1 MLQHSSTYCL
11 LCMHLCLCAA
21 MGFGAVHCVM
31 RPSGELAEQLLL

>member
-1 MLQHSSTYCL
+1 MLQLALICCL
-11 LCMHLCLCAA
+11 LCMRLRLCAA